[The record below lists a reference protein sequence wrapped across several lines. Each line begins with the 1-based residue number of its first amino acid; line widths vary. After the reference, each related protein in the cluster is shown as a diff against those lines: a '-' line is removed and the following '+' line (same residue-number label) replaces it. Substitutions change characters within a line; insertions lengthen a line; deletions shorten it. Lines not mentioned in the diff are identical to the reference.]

1 MSMTDGGWCRH
12 MEYIN
17 TEIERAMRVIL
28 GYWRTGQNMPYLTEK
43 ACNEFIDDLR
53 RLSYFDRYE
62 IEILRA
68 LNRACLK
75 DARGL

>member
-1 MSMTDGGWCRH
+1 MT
-12 MEYIN
+12 IN

-28 GYWRTGQNMPYLTEK
+28 GYWQSGRSMPYLTEK
-43 ACNEFIDDLR
+43 ACSEFIDDLKSLR
-53 RLSYFDRYE
+53 YFDRYE

>member
-1 MSMTDGGWCRH
+1 MNT
-12 MEYIN
+12 N
-17 TEIERAMRVIL
+17 TEIERAMRVIV
-28 GYWRTGQNMPYLTEK
+28 GYWRSGREIPYLTEK
-43 ACNEFIDDLR
+43 VCNGYIEDLR
-53 RLSYFDRYE
+53 CMGYFDRYE